1 MDAPSVPIRRDLV
14 LVGGGHSHVFVLKG
28 FGMRPIPGVR
38 LTLVCRD
45 VHTPYSGMLPGLIAG
60 HYTHDEAH
68 IDLRKLARFA
78 GARFVEDEV
87 QGLDVGAKQIRFA
100 DRPPMGYDVVSI
112 NIGSTPAR
120 GGVPGVDEYATAVKP
135 ISKLVARWER
145 LVERVL
151 AADGAMR
158 IGVVGAGAAGVEVTL
173 AMQYRLDALLGER
186 GCERRPDYF
195 LFGSAPEPLPTHNRS
210 VQKRFRRVL
219 GERAIETRLGQR
231 VAAVDE
237 RGVRLENGEEV
248 ALDAVLWTTQ
258 ASTQGWMREAG
269 LSVDE
274 HGFVRVSDS
283 LESVSHGQVF
293 AAGDCAAMVNYPR
306 EKAGVF
312 AVRQGPPLTRN
323 LRRSLLGEPLEAF
336 APQKEFLSLVSTGD
350 QYAVGSRSVF
360 TVQGEWVWRWKDKID
375 RKFMDKFSKDLPEMQ
390 AEVLDPLAEHGDAAL
405 MRCQGCG
412 SKVAADVL
420 SRVLEKIEPLARDG
434 VILGLEA
441 PDDAAAIDVPEGKSL
456 VQTTD
461 FFPAIVDDPY
471 VFGKIAA
478 QHALSDL
485 YAMGAEPHS
494 ALVTAV
500 TPFAS
505 ESKCEQTL
513 YPLLAGANEVLR
525 EAGAALI
532 GGHSSEGEGMALGLT
547 VNGLG
552 APEELVRKQ
561 GARVGDRL
569 ILTKPLGT
577 GVLFAAEMRGEA
589 QGRWISG
596 AIESMLVSNGPAAH
610 VLREH
615 GVRAM
620 TDVTGFGLA
629 GHLLELLG
637 DLSARVDEE
646 KLPLLEGAREMLE
659 AGIASS
665 LDPANRKRAEG
676 IEGLSGIW
684 SDPQTSGG
692 LLAAVP
698 TEKAAETTAALRE
711 AGCDHAAVIG
721 EVTTGG
727 PRIAVARLAS

>member
-28 FGMRPIPGVR
+28 FGMKPIPGVR

-78 GARFVEDEV
+78 GARFIEDEV
-87 QGLDVGAKQIRFA
+87 AGVDLDAKEVRFA
-100 DRPPMGYDVVSI
+100 GRPALGYDVLSI

-120 GGVPGVDEYATAVKP
+120 GGVPGADEHATAVKP
-135 ISKLVARWER
+135 ISKLVARWEA
-145 LVERVL
+145 LTERVL
-151 AADGAMR
+151 AAEGEMR
-158 IGVVGAGAAGVEVTL
+158 IGVVGAGAAGVEMTL
-173 AMQYRLDALLGER
+173 AMQYRLDELLAER
-186 GCERRPDYF
+186 GCERRPEYF

-219 GERAIETRLGQR
+219 GERGIATEFGRR
-231 VAAVDE
+231 VAEVTDD
-237 RGVRLENGEEV
+237 GLRLDDGAEF
-248 ALDAVLWTTQ
+248 ALDEVLWTTQ
-258 ASTQGWMREAG
+258 ASTQGWMGEAG
-269 LSVDE
+269 LSVDDE
-274 HGFVRVSDS
+274 GFVRVSDS

-293 AAGDCAAMVNYPR
+293 AAGDCAAMINHPR

-350 QYAVGSRSVF
+350 RYAVGSRSVF
-360 TVQGEWVWRWKDKID
+360 AFEGEWVWSWKDRID
-375 RKFMDKFSKDLPEMQ
+375 RKFMDKFSRDLPEMD
-390 AEVLDPLAEHGDAAL
+390 ADVDDPLAEHGEAAL

-420 SRVLEKIEPLARDG
+420 SRVLAKIEPLERDG
-434 VILGLEA
+434 VVLGLET
-441 PDDAAAIDVPEGKSL
+441 PDDAAAIAVPAGKSL

-494 ALVTAV
+494 ALATAV

-505 ESKCEQTL
+505 ERKCEQTL
-513 YPLLAGANEVLR
+513 YPLLAGANEVFR

-532 GGHSSEGEGMALGLT
+532 GGHSSEGGRMALGLT
-547 VNGLG
+547 VNGFGVSDRL
-552 APEELVRKQ
+552 LRKQ
-561 GARVGDRL
+561 GAQPGDRL

-577 GVLFAAEMRGEA
+577 GVLFAAEMRGEVL
-589 QGRWISG
+589 GRWISG
-596 AIESMLVSNGPAAH
+596 AIESMLVSNGPAAQ

-615 GVRAM
+615 GARAV

-637 DLSARVDEE
+637 PLSARVDEE
-646 KLPLLEGAREMLE
+646 ALPLLEGAAEMLA

-665 LDPANRKRAEG
+665 LAPANRKRAEG
-676 IEGLSGIW
+676 IEGLSGAW
-684 SDPQTSGG
+684 FDPQTSGG

-698 TEKAAETTAALRE
+698 AERAGDAVTALRA
-711 AGCDHAAVIG
+711 AGYARAVAIG
-721 EVTTGG
+721 EVAADG
-727 PRIAVARLAS
+727 PRIALARLAS

>member
-60 HYTHDEAH
+60 HYTYDEAH

-78 GARFVEDEV
+78 GARFIEDQVE
-87 QGLDVGAKQIRFA
+87 GLDLEAKEVRFA
-100 DRPPMGYDVVSI
+100 DRPPMGYDVLSI
-112 NIGSTPAR
+112 NIGSTPGRAE
-120 GGVPGVDEYATAVKP
+120 VPGADEYATAVKP
-135 ISKLVARWER
+135 ISKLVARWEA
-145 LVERVL
+145 LTARVL
-151 AADGAMR
+151 EAEGRMR
-158 IGVVGAGAAGVEVTL
+158 IGVVGAGAAGVEMTL
-173 AMQYRLDALLGER
+173 AMQYRWDELLHER
-186 GCERRPDYF
+186 GVERRPEYF

-219 GERAIETRLGQR
+219 GERGIEARFGRR
-231 VAAVDE
+231 VAEVDE
-237 RGVRLENGEEV
+237 RGVRLEDGEAV
-248 ALDAVLWTTQ
+248 PLDAVLWTTQ
-258 ASTQGWMREAG
+258 ASTQTWPGEAG

-274 HGFVRVSDS
+274 RGFVRVSDS

-293 AAGDCAAMVNYPR
+293 AAGDCAAMIHHPR

-312 AVRQGPPLTRN
+312 AVRQGPPLERN

-350 QYAVGSRSVF
+350 RYAVGSRSIF
-360 TVQGEWVWRWKDKID
+360 TVEGEWVWRWKDKID
-375 RKFMDKFSKDLPEMQ
+375 RKFMDKFGTDLPEMS
-390 AEVLDPLAEHGDAAL
+390 AEADDPLAARGESAL

-420 SRVLEKIEPLARDG
+420 SRVLDKIEPLEREG
-434 VILGLEA
+434 VVLGLEA
-441 PDDAAAIDVPEGKSL
+441 PDDAAAISVPEGQVL

-494 ALVTAV
+494 ALATAV

-525 EAGAALI
+525 AAGAALI
-532 GGHSSEGEGMALGLT
+532 GGHSSEGRGLALGLT

-552 APEELVRKQ
+552 FPDELVRKQ
-561 GARVGDRL
+561 GAHAGDRL

-589 QGRWISG
+589 QGRWVSG
-596 AIESMLVSNGPAAH
+596 AIESMMVSNGPAAR

-637 DLSARVDEE
+637 VLSARVDEE
-646 KLPLLEGAREMLE
+646 MLPLLAGAREMLA

-665 LDPANRKRAEG
+665 LDPANRKRAEA

-684 SDPQTSGG
+684 FDPQTSGG

-698 TEKAAETTAALRE
+698 EERSASAVEALRA
-711 AGCDHAAVIG
+711 AGCEHAGVIG
-721 EVTTGG
+721 EVTADG
-727 PRIAVARLAS
+727 PRIALAKLAR